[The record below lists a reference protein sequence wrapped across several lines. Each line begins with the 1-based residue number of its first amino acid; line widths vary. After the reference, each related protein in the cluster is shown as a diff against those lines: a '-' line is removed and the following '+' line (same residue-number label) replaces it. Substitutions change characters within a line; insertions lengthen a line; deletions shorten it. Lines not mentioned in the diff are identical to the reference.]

1 MPADSGRVSKDSGH
15 VSEDSGH
22 VSEGSHLVL
31 AGTVTADSDGLF
43 ATSIPLQNGLEI
55 LVDGKAG
62 EIMKVNEAFAGT
74 WLKEGTHFIEIHFS
88 PPGKTAGILIS
99 LLALAGYAGF
109 LIWDIRIR
117 KVQKME
123 NPA

>member
-1 MPADSGRVSKDSGH
+1 MTVAATYMGRSY
-15 VSEDSGH
+15 
-22 VSEGSHLVL
+22 
-31 AGTVTADSDGLF
+31 
-43 ATSIPLQNGLEI
+43 
-55 LVDGKAG
+55 
-62 EIMKVNEAFAGT
+62 MR
-74 WLKEGTHFIEIHFS
+74 IELIS
-88 PPGKTAGILIS
+88 LAGILIS